1 MTQPDI
7 YYEES
12 QKNIQTWRTTLKSG
26 INPETGDKLL
36 AVDKQ
41 RLRNKISALKSRMSK
56 KTELSDLQT
65 QLLGAKKQFDNL
77 TCVLFDHMDKTQ
89 RTKLIK
95 LFDEYESGSEEDKD
109 FEIEKSGLSKKRS
122 KQCGDNK
129 QYFAYRLNQYVGLA
143 R

>member
-12 QKNIQTWRTTLKSG
+12 QKNIQTWKSTLKSG
-26 INPETGDKLL
+26 INPENGQRLL

-56 KTELSDLQT
+56 KSELSDLQA
-65 QLLGAKKQFDNL
+65 QLQGAKKQFDSL
-77 TCVLFDHMDKTQ
+77 TCVLFDHMDGSQ
-89 RTKLIK
+89 RKRLIEQ
-95 LFDEYESGSEEDKD
+95 FDQYESGSDEDKD
-109 FEIEKSGLSKKRS
+109 FEIEKAGLSKKRS